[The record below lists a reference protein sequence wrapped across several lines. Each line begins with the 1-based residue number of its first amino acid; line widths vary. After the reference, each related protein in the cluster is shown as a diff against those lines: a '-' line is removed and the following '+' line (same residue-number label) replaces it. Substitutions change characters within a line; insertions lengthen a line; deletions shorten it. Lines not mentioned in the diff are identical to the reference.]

1 MPRIGIGL
9 GIGRQRVSGG
19 GVVFDADYQAILN
32 YATSL
37 GYTLPSAGQQVKQ
50 NQLMLDM
57 KSSGAWAKLD
67 SFAMYATDGGNNF
80 SLIDWKRLVQHTAVN
95 SPTRTNNQGWTG
107 DGVSSYIDTNFNPA
121 TNGVN
126 YQLNNASRYYMH
138 FAGSNL
144 NADGTTSSATY
155 NQIRIG
161 SSITNHTINSGSGFS
176 LAFLYTTAK
185 GIKSIHRTSS
195 LDVSC
200 YNDATGSNFVTVA
213 TTSLTSAT
221 QIVLRRSSNY
231 SNNTVFGYA
240 MGASLISENTAF
252 VNALNTYIN
261 SL

>member
-19 GVVFDADYQAILN
+19 GVVFDADYQAVLN
-32 YATSL
+32 YAISI
-37 GYTLPSAGQQVKQ
+37 GATLPSSGQQTKQ
-50 NQLMLDM
+50 NQLMLNM

-67 SFAMYATDGGNNF
+67 TFAMFATDGNSVF
-80 SLIDWKRLVQHTAVN
+80 ALIDWKRLT
-95 SPTRTNNQGWTG
+95 TYTNNSCTFTANQGFTG
-107 DGVSSYIDTNFNPA
+107 NGSNGFIDTNFNPS

-126 YQLNNASRYYMH
+126 YMLNNASRYYMH

-144 NADGTTSSATY
+144 NADGTTSSTTY

-161 SSITNHTINSGSGFS
+161 SAVASQTINSGSSFNVGTFTYS
-176 LAFLYTTAK
+176 TSK

-200 YNDATGSNFVTVA
+200 YNDATGSNFLTVA

-221 QIVLRRSSNY
+221 QVVLRRSSNY

-240 MGASLISENTAF
+240 MGASLIAENTAF